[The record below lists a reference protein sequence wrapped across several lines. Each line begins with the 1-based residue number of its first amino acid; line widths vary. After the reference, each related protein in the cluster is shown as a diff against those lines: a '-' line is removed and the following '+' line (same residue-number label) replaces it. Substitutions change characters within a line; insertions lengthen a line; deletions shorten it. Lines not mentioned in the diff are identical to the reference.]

1 MSVQAMSSVKLRVA
15 LLGWILAGLSPFA
28 LTQPARANPPKRA
41 QAFSRLP
48 DWSGIWLEN
57 AIVSNPGGDPVNIAG
72 LNLSFGHPPYNAAW
86 EANYQER
93 LKSDAVTAVKSCNM
107 DFPVVMQSPQPF
119 ELTVTPEETLLTAGD
134 GAIRHIYTDGRRHP
148 AADDLTPSRMGD
160 SIGHWQGD
168 VLVVDTVGRRA
179 GPVLYGEISF
189 SEAAHFSERIRKTG
203 RDSLEDQMLI
213 EDPVALTKPWRV
225 ALNYSRVTFIDRLLP
240 YECDQT
246 DRIQIT
252 DGKAQIVPAV
262 R

>member
-1 MSVQAMSSVKLRVA
+1 MSAQAMSSKKS
-15 LLGWILAGLSPFA
+15 LLGWILVGLAPFA
-28 LTQPARANPPKRA
+28 LAPTARANPPKRT

-48 DWSGIWLEN
+48 DWSGIWLQD

-86 EANYQER
+86 EANYQQR

-203 RDSLEDQMLI
+203 RDSLEDQMTV
-213 EDPVALTKPWRV
+213 EDPVALTKPWTV
-225 ALNYSRVTFIDRLLP
+225 ALSYGRVTFVDRILP

-246 DRIQIT
+246 DRILIT
-252 DGKAQIVPAV
+252 DGKAQIVPAG